1 MRSLR
6 IAIVACLLVMTLAV
20 PALAKTEL
28 VVWYHSGKAE
38 ERAVLE
44 YQVKTF
50 NAMQDQVAIK
60 AVEIP
65 EGGYN
70 EQVQA
75 AALAGG
81 LPDILD
87 LDGPFIANYA
97 WSGYLR
103 PLDKYITPQLKK
115 DLLPSII
122 AQGEYKGKIYA
133 LGTFDSGL
141 AMWANKR
148 YLKDVGARIPGSV
161 EDAWTF
167 TEFMEILR
175 KLKAHPKVKYPLDF
189 KINYG
194 RGEWFS
200 YGFLPIF
207 QGFGAD
213 MIDRKTM
220 LSADGVLNGPEA
232 LAAAAWF
239 QSLFAQGYA
248 DPNPPGDT
256 EFIDGR
262 AALSWVGHWVWQPY
276 KQALGEDLILIPMP
290 KFFRQATGMGS
301 WAWAIT
307 SNCKYPDAAWQ
318 FLEFILRPEEI
329 VRMTDANGAVPSRVS
344 AARLS
349 KVYQPGAPLNI
360 LVQQLQ
366 RIAIP
371 RPVTPAYPALTSY
384 FAEAMDNIISGADVR
399 KELDQAV
406 KRIDEEIKYMGL
418 K

>member
-6 IAIVACLLVMTLAV
+6 IAVVACFLVMAIAA
-20 PALAKTEL
+20 PALARTEL

-38 ERAVLE
+38 ERAVIDH
-44 YQVKTF
+44 QVKTF
-50 NAMQDQVAIK
+50 NAMQDEVTIK

-87 LDGPFIANYA
+87 LDGPFVANYA

-103 PLDKYITPQLKK
+103 PLDKYITPELKK

-148 YLKDVGARIPGSV
+148 YLKDVGARIPQNV
-161 EDAWTF
+161 QDAWTF
-167 TEFMEILR
+167 TEFMDILK
-175 KLKAHPKVKYPLDF
+175 KLKAHPKVKYPLDL

-220 LSADGVLNGPEA
+220 LSAEGVLNGPEA

-239 QSLFAQGYA
+239 QSLFAQGFA
-248 DPNPPGDT
+248 NPSPPGDA
-256 EFIDGR
+256 EFIDGD

-276 KQALGEDLILIPMP
+276 KQALGEDLIVVPMP

-301 WAWAIT
+301 WAWSIT
-307 SNCKYPDAAWQ
+307 TNCKAPDAAWK
-318 FLEFILRPEEI
+318 FLAFLLRPGEI

-344 AARLS
+344 ATRLS
-349 KVYQPGAPLNI
+349 KPYQPGGPLNI

-366 RIAIP
+366 HIAIP
-371 RPVTPAYPALTSY
+371 RPATPAYPALTSY
-384 FAEAMDNIISGADVR
+384 FAEAIDNIINGADVR

-406 KRIDEEIKYMGL
+406 KRIDREIEYMGL